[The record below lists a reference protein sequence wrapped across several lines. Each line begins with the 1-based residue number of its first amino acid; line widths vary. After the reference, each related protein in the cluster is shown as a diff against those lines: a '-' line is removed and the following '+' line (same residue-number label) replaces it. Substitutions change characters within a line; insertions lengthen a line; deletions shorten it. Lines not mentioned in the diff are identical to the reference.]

1 MKENLYCLNCGKKLT
16 GKQQK
21 YCSQK
26 CQKEHYRKENAD
38 KVKKWTEISHDSYI
52 INKLKLIEYKGGKC
66 EICGYD
72 KNISALEF
80 HHIKDKN
87 FGICE
92 KKISTITD
100 EIIKEVDKCILVCA
114 NCHREL
120 HNASLTKENV
130 IKLEQEII
138 KYKNE
143 QQKKEIEKSYCQICG
158 KQITKGHTLCS
169 KCFGKTNRVIER
181 PSKEELEK
189 LIFTYPMTQ
198 VGEMFGVTSNAI
210 SRWCVSYGLPSKAR
224 EIKAI
229 KNSKP
234 FTDVSNSEEQ

>member
-1 MKENLYCLNCGKKLT
+1 M
-16 GKQQK
+16 QI
-21 YCSQK
+21 SQK
-26 CQKEHYRKENAD
+26 MSQQNYN
-38 KVKKWTEISHDSYI
+38 
-52 INKLKLIEYKGGKC
+52 INKLKLVEHKGGKC

-80 HHIKDKN
+80 HHLYDKE
-87 FGICE
+87 FEIS
-92 KKISTITD
+92 KKKLVTIND
-100 EIIKEVDKCILVCA
+100 QILQELDKCILVCA
-114 NCHREL
+114 NCHREI
-120 HNASLTKENV
+120 HHPDTTKENINRFV
-130 IKLEQEII
+130 EEVANYREKVKQKQLE
-138 KYKNE
+138 KSS
-143 QQKKEIEKSYCQICG
+143 KSYCQICG

-224 EIKAI
+224 EIQAI